1 MPEGF
6 APSGPD
12 DAERAAARERL
23 TRLEEA
29 AAFSDRA
36 IENLTEQMLDLDGK
50 LRRAMARL
58 AAIEA
63 RLEHMERP
71 ALASG
76 GAVRTAEDAA
86 AAEGGSQSHH
96 GEADGRTAEA

>member
-58 AAIEA
+58 AELEERIE
-63 RLEHMERP
+63 R
-71 ALASG
+71 
-76 GAVRTAEDAA
+76 VRADATTRVDKTCSEDASSSRPR
-86 AAEGGSQSHH
+86 GG
-96 GEADGRTAEA
+96 GDADG